1 MDIETD
7 MYLIYKEYMLEK
19 STFKDI
25 LNVFRRTPQ
34 SLSKFPTVVFR
45 EVINTDFYEG
55 KSTDKSEYM
64 DDLTFQVD
72 IYTKDVNLDGT
83 KYAAAV
89 VEKELKLMTANFFR
103 ECGFERTSGTPADYI
118 DITVNRYVQ
127 TYNGQI
133 NNWNYKIS

>member
-7 MYLIYKEYMLEK
+7 MYLIYKEYMLEN
-19 STFKDI
+19 STFKSI
-25 LNVFRRTPQ
+25 LNVFKRTPQ
-34 SLSKFPTVVFR
+34 SLSKFPTIVFR
-45 EVINTDFYEG
+45 EVINSDYFDG
-55 KSTDKSEYM
+55 KTTEKSEYV

-83 KYAAAV
+83 KYSAAV

-103 ECGFERTSGTPADYI
+103 ECGFNRNSGTQADYI